1 MECSKI
7 IRFHFSLN
15 LAGYFI
21 TMTVCLCSLA
31 DSGSYHWHCLP
42 KIVGFTDSKNL
53 CPLCPFSKFIYFLFN
68 YLKGIHISDIWW

>member
-21 TMTVCLCSLA
+21 TMTACLCSLA
-31 DSGSYHWHCLP
+31 DSGSYHWHCLT

-53 CPLCPFSKFIYFLFN
+53 CPLCPFSKNFLSLIF
-68 YLKGIHISDIWW
+68 

>member
-21 TMTVCLCSLA
+21 TMTACLCSLA
-31 DSGSYHWHCLP
+31 DSGSYHWHCLT

-53 CPLCPFSKFIYFLFN
+53 CPLCPFSKFIKKKKKNNFL
-68 YLKGIHISDIWW
+68 YLLF